1 MPVVTIAARPLPDLH
16 KKSTLVRR
24 VTEAVCEAYG
34 MPPESVTVFV
44 EEHSKEAPTAAPG
57 RTRAGAGALRAL
69 FPEADTNERSAI
81 SALFFAGVLDRTQGG
96 LYAALQ
102 HESGC
107 HVCLCLVVVPLVPS
121 GSATLPDT

>member
-44 EEHSKEAPTAAPG
+44 EEHSKENIGVAGRLVSEREEAAQ
-57 RTRAGAGALRAL
+57 
-69 FPEADTNERSAI
+69 D
-81 SALFFAGVLDRTQGG
+81 
-96 LYAALQ
+96 
-102 HESGC
+102 
-107 HVCLCLVVVPLVPS
+107 
-121 GSATLPDT
+121 